1 MKAFLKILITFFA
14 ILLTAEAYGQT
25 LTPPF
30 PLTKDPIPKGSGS
43 GGGKDEEDDGHR
55 APARR
60 VYCTIDWAS
69 GEIAIQ
75 GYDVADIETF
85 EILDET
91 QTVCYC
97 STTDSA
103 DFLANLAHTKGVV
116 CIVFYFADFKL
127 QGYYEY

>member
-1 MKAFLKILITFFA
+1 MKKLIRQINIIIILCTGFT
-14 ILLTAEAYGQT
+14 LDAYADG
-25 LTPPF
+25 F
-30 PLTKDPIPKGSGS
+30 PLTKPNDEGSNDS
-43 GGGKDEEDDGHR
+43 PGKGHR
-55 APARR
+55 IPSTPIM
-60 VYCTIDWAS
+60 CSIDWAS
-69 GEIAIQ
+69 GEITIQ

-103 DFLANLAHTKGVV
+103 DFLADLARTKGVV